1 MLPKMHSAG
10 PEAAMP
16 KLRDASIRRLPLLET
31 RGRRTVEADT
41 GKSVCLRG
49 VNLSGLEYS
58 EPGSKGFL
66 RAAGFTRDEVLHLTR
81 ELGANLIRLPFN
93 QDWALRGRGEFTSED
108 YLHAIDQVIAW
119 AVEGGA
125 YTLLDLQ
132 WLDADTARGGER
144 QFVAPLPNQASIA
157 LWSKLAMRYH
167 GCTAVLFDLFNE
179 PHDRLPEDPIPL
191 EHPDGSRY
199 LLPWRRRV
207 GPRDW
212 KPWALRLIDTIRR
225 VHPLSLIF
233 VSGTNWGY
241 DLRGM
246 KLDRVNV
253 VYSTHVYKDKRPD
266 WETAFGHFAETEPV
280 FVGELG
286 GEEKDLAWGKE
297 LVEWL
302 DEREIGWA
310 AWSWRDWPHLQREG
324 QLTAFGKLVAQS
336 LSRKVPHHA
345 EGHTATASA

>member
-1 MLPKMHSAG
+1 
-10 PEAAMP
+10 
-16 KLRDASIRRLPLLET
+16 
-31 RGRRTVEADT
+31 
-41 GKSVCLRG
+41 
-49 VNLSGLEYS
+49 
-58 EPGSKGFL
+58 
-66 RAAGFTRDEVLHLTR
+66 
-81 ELGANLIRLPFN
+81 
-93 QDWALRGRGEFTSED
+93 
-108 YLHAIDQVIAW
+108 
-119 AVEGGA
+119 
-125 YTLLDLQ
+125 
-132 WLDADTARGGER
+132 
-144 QFVAPLPNQASIA
+144 
-157 LWSKLAMRYH
+157 
-167 GCTAVLFDLFNE
+167 
-179 PHDRLPEDPIPL
+179 
-191 EHPDGSRY
+191 
-199 LLPWRRRV
+199 
-207 GPRDW
+207 
-212 KPWALRLIDTIRR
+212 